1 MMDRINAIVF
11 EAKHIWS
18 EHKKVVIAF
27 GVILIIAIIM

>member
-1 MMDRINAIVF
+1 MMDKINAIVL

-18 EHKKVVIAF
+18 EHKKVVITF